1 MLSICVAPPIELII
15 TGFLLI
21 CKALQAD
28 REIRLI
34 IICVLTDWFVG
45 WLLLMAVMIW
55 VLILFIFN

>member
-34 IICVLTDWFVG
+34 IICLLTDWFVG
-45 WLLLMAVMIW
+45 WLLLMAVMI
-55 VLILFIFN
+55 